1 MRPTERQ
8 GFDMTSMAGELRLD
22 GDRLAVR
29 LERRYVATTQEIWDA
44 ISTPE
49 RLRRW
54 FAEVSGDLRQGGEF
68 LVVFGEGDDNLSR
81 GRVIDC
87 QPLSRLEVTWSFG
100 AGADDSILV
109 AELAS
114 DEEHTIL
121 TIDHRRIPAD
131 QVGYGAGWEAYLGR
145 LDAHVGGGRL
155 EDWWETTS
163 RLLPAYSAA
172 AAALEPDREH

>member
-1 MRPTERQ
+1 MA
-8 GFDMTSMAGELRLD
+8 SIAGELRLD
-22 GDRLAVR
+22 GERLAVR
-29 LERRYVATTQEIWDA
+29 IERRYVATTREVWDA

-68 LVVFGEGDDNLSR
+68 GVVFGEGDDNVSH

-87 QPLSRLEVTWSFG
+87 QPPSRLEVTWSFG

-114 DEEHTIL
+114 EDEHTIL
-121 TIDHRRIPAD
+121 TLDHRGIPTD
-131 QVGYGAGWEAYLGR
+131 QIGYGAGWEAYLDR
-145 LDAHVGGGRL
+145 LDAHMGGGQL
-155 EDWWETTS
+155 GDWWEATS
-163 RLLPAYSAA
+163 RLIPAYSAA
-172 AAALEPDREH
+172 AAALDADREH